1 MLSSSL
7 VAVIAQA
14 LLPKIGG
21 GRVAASEILVTNH
34 AINNLIRE
42 DKVHQIYSQMQ
53 LGQGDTGMQ
62 TQTQALL
69 KFVREG
75 KVSRE
80 TALQFANKPEELAK
94 ALM

>member
-1 MLSSSL
+1 MPRLGGG
-7 VAVIAQA
+7 VIATQEV
-14 LLPKIGG
+14 LI
-21 GRVAASEILVTNH
+21 TNP
-34 AINNLIRE
+34 AIQNLIRE

>member
-1 MLSSSL
+1 L
-7 VAVIAQA
+7 I
-14 LLPKIGG
+14 
-21 GRVAASEILVTNH
+21 TNH

-69 KFVREG
+69 KFIKDG
-75 KVSRE
+75 KISRE
-80 TALQFANKPEELAK
+80 MALQYANKKDELSK
-94 ALM
+94 ATQAY